1 MSNVLSQDEID
12 ALLAESQGSDTG
24 PTQTKAPKSGPSGA
38 QRYDFKHP
46 NRISKDQIRVLESIH
61 RHFAGRLASSLS
73 AMMRAVVD
81 VDVLRVDQV
90 TYSEFVGS
98 LAAHPCTY
106 TFQLNPLE
114 GTCIADYSPA
124 LTFGF
129 VDRVFGGRGKGL
141 EAEREVTGIE
151 LSVMD
156 KVSNRAYKELA
167 EGWGRIIE
175 VEVEPSS
182 IETNPQL
189 IQIVPSGETVIV
201 VTLEIMMLEV
211 QGNLTFCYP
220 YITLEPALA
229 KMSGQ
234 NWFEATRLKTST
246 RDKNT
251 LDESL
256 RNVYTDIS
264 AVLAQ
269 TDISLKEFLSIQVG
283 DILITDTETVM
294 PTRIKVGEVE
304 KYVARPGIRG
314 KRCAVE
320 IMSVT
325 DAHKPPPQS

>member
-12 ALLAESQGSDTG
+12 ALLAESHGGDAG
-24 PTQTKAPKSGPSGA
+24 PVKPAVPAAKPGGV

-61 RHFAGRLASSLS
+61 RHFAGRLASALS

-90 TYSEFVGS
+90 TYAEFIGS
-98 LAAHPCTY
+98 LAPHPCTY
-106 TFQLNPLE
+106 TFQLVPLE
-114 GTCIADYSPA
+114 GLCIADYSPTLA
-124 LTFGF
+124 FGF
-129 VDRVFGGRGKGL
+129 VDRVFGGRGRGL
-141 EAEREVTGIE
+141 EAEREITGIE
-151 LSVMD
+151 LSVMN
-156 KVSNRAYKELA
+156 KVSNRANKELA
-167 EGWGRIIE
+167 EGWSRIIE
-175 VEVEPSS
+175 VEAIPES
-182 IETNPQL
+182 IENNPQL

-234 NWFEATRLKTST
+234 NWFEATRLKTSE

-251 LDESL
+251 LGENL
-256 RNVYTDIS
+256 RLVTSDVS

-269 TDISLKEFLSIQVG
+269 TNISLRDFLSIEVG
-283 DILITDTETVM
+283 DILVSDTETIS
-294 PTRIKVGEVE
+294 PTRICIGGVE
-304 KYVARPGIRG
+304 KYIGRPGVRG
-314 KRCAVE
+314 KRRAVE
-320 IMSVT
+320 IMAVS
-325 DAHKPPPQS
+325 DADNATASQ